1 MKLYLNKTS
10 PYARLVLT
18 TAIEAGLGDAIEK
31 VWIEPWDDAPE
42 LLSVNP
48 LSKIPVLI
56 TEGGAALIESA
67 LICDYLVTRAARED
81 LLPSSG
87 TPAAR
92 EAVMRRLGLG
102 RAAMDCAFSAVIQRR
117 FNGGKDTELSLRWLR
132 ALPRAAQALDTLA
145 AQREAESRPDLGDIA
160 VAVAF
165 DYVRFRL
172 AEVEWKAKAPA
183 LARHVDR
190 MCQRP
195 AMQATRPD

>member
-18 TAIEAGLGDAIEK
+18 TAIEAGLGDAMEK
-31 VWIEPWDDAPE
+31 IWIEPWDDAPE

-48 LSKIPVLI
+48 LSKIPVLL
-56 TEGGAALIESA
+56 TDSGDALIESA
-67 LICDYLVTRAARED
+67 LICDYLITKAARED
-81 LLPSSG
+81 LLPSAA
-87 TPAAR
+87 PAAR
-92 EAVMRRLGLG
+92 EDVMRRLGLG

-132 ALPRAAQALDTLA
+132 AVPRAARALDGLA
-145 AQREAESRPDLGDIA
+145 AQREQEDHPDLGDIA

-172 AEVEWKAKAPA
+172 GEVEWKAEAPA
-183 LARHVDR
+183 LVRLVDR
-190 MCQRP
+190 MCKRP